1 MGFKHGCAKDPQGVC
16 SKCSFPGSDP
26 DSKSELLF
34 ESRTVKYAPH
44 GISKHRLWEP
54 YLEKHCPVLQTRKQ
68 AWYGERTWHNWLL
81 AAKSPALVS
90 YSQAQLYSARFP
102 ASGST
107 PHMRSGLDWESRVS
121 SWLERGVCGSLLSTK
136 PSVSPNCNQWT
147 KDHNII
153 LNSLLGRRA
162 WSRVGLEVSALLGS
176 SVEVRAPSEGGNRS
190 PSLNLD
196 CHKLTP

>member
-34 ESRTVKYAPH
+34 ESGTVKYAPH

-68 AWYGERTWHNWLL
+68 AWYGERTWHIKHNWLL

-102 ASGST
+102 ASASLLGANSLKAPLTWEAASTGSQEWV
-107 PHMRSGLDWESRVS
+107 PDW
-121 SWLERGVCGSLLSTK
+121 RGEFVGAFSLLSLQCPQTVISGQK
-136 PSVSPNCNQWT
+136 T
-147 KDHNII
+147 
-153 LNSLLGRRA
+153 
-162 WSRVGLEVSALLGS
+162 
-176 SVEVRAPSEGGNRS
+176 
-190 PSLNLD
+190 
-196 CHKLTP
+196 TT